1 MKSRY
6 QTARRIL
13 IFWALFIGISAVAG
27 AAAMLLDP
35 SGKSMGMDAMLPY
48 FQVLPFAN
56 RVFQDFV
63 FSGWALLIVNG
74 LTNLTAAGL
83 LLAKKP
89 SGDVL
94 GGIFGVTLMLWIL
107 IQFVIFPFNFMST
120 AYFLFGLAQAL
131 TGYAAWV
138 FRQQES
144 FRADRADYPNIGTN
158 PRRVVVF
165 FSRMGYARKLA
176 YEEANRTGAAVY
188 EVRST
193 ERTAGTLGFWWC
205 GRYGMHRWAMPIER
219 ISIDLTAYE
228 HVTICTPIW
237 VFALAAPM
245 RAFCRQSAGK
255 IQSADYIL
263 VHHQNARYE
272 SVADELDAILGIT
285 RTSLRSIRCRMGR
298 YR

>member
-13 IFWALFIGISAVAG
+13 IFWTLFIGIGAVAG

-144 FRADRADYPNIGTN
+144 FRADRADYPNIGTK

>member
-13 IFWALFIGISAVAG
+13 IFWTLFIGISAVAG

-83 LLAKKP
+83 LLAKKT

>member
-13 IFWALFIGISAVAG
+13 IFWTLFIGISAVAG

-144 FRADRADYPNIGTN
+144 VRADRADYPNIGTN